1 MLETEVKFFLTDPD
15 AFRRRLQA
23 AGTAARG
30 EAFETNYR
38 YDAADHRLWAARCL
52 LRLRRD
58 RRNFLTFKKPHPAG
72 GRQFK
77 THEEIEIEVSDFDA
91 AAQLLEALGF
101 RREQIYEKRRATFT
115 LGAVEICLDHL
126 PFGHFV
132 EIEGTPEAVPAAA
145 ATLGLAWPRR
155 ILANYLQIFATLRE
169 NLDLPFND
177 VTFAH
182 FAGVQADMAAL
193 IRRFEIGP
201 CE

>member
-1 MLETEVKFFLTDPD
+1 MLETEVKFFLTDPA
-15 AFRRRLQA
+15 AFRHRLQKA
-23 AGTAARG
+23 AAVARG

-38 YDAADHRLWAARCL
+38 YDDPAQRLLGAHCL

-77 THEEIEIEVSDFDA
+77 THEEIEIEVSDFEVTGH
-91 AAQLLEALGF
+91 LLEALGF
-101 RREQIYEKRRATFT
+101 RRVQIYEKRRATFE

-132 EIEGTPEAVPAAA
+132 EIEGAPRAVPAAA
-145 ATLGLAWPRR
+145 EALGLPWPRR
-155 ILANYLQIFATLRE
+155 ILANYLQIFAALRE
-169 NLDLPFND
+169 NLRLPFND

-182 FAGVQADMAAL
+182 FETVGADMEAL
-193 IRRFEIGP
+193 IRRFEAGP
-201 CE
+201 SE